1 MSEFAEII
9 EKCPQV
15 MLNVPID
22 KKCREVWK
30 NNRTITGMIDEFES
44 LLGDEG
50 RVIVRETG
58 AEPVI
63 RIRIEGRD
71 FTAINNMA
79 LQLADTIREQLSE

>member
-1 MSEFAEII
+1 
-9 EKCPQV
+9 
-15 MLNVPID
+15 
-22 KKCREVWK
+22 
-30 NNRTITGMIDEFES
+30 MIDEFES

-71 FTAINNMA
+71 FTPINNMA